1 MSARPD
7 WLADQRDRG
16 PHRPITARQL
26 ELEACGLTIVYD
38 ERVGPDNDAWIQS
51 DLAVGREAMR

>member
-26 ELEACGLTIVYD
+26 QLDACGVTIVYED
-38 ERVGPDNDAWIQS
+38 APDRAAAWIQS
-51 DLAVGREAMR
+51 DLAISRGDMR